1 MRFKILP
8 KVDGLRLRGVLY
20 KPGDVVDLPP
30 AYERENW
37 LEKVDPEVVVSAPLQ
52 EITPVD
58 SVPLE
63 KPTKTHKGERSTSK
77 KSKTS

>member
-1 MRFKILP
+1 MYR
-8 KVDGLRLRGVLY
+8 
-20 KPGDVVDLPP
+20 PGDVVDLPP

-63 KPTKTHKGERSTSK
+63 KPAKTRKAERPISK
-77 KSKTS
+77 KLKTI